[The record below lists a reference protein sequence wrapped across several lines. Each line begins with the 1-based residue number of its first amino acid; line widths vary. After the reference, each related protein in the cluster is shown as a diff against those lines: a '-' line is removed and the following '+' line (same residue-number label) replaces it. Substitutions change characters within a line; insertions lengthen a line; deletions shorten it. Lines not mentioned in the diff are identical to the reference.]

1 MDGKFGVHALVF
13 TDQWNEANARAACA
27 AAADIGFDLIEV
39 LMFDPYAFD
48 LAATREALKGT
59 GLGLRLGTALGPATD
74 ISSPDPAI
82 AARGEAAVGRSLEI
96 AAELGAPAISGIT
109 YAAFASYAAPPTP
122 AQRDGVVER
131 LARLDGR
138 AAGLGLRLGL
148 EPVNRYESYMVNTL
162 DEAAALIRD
171 AGGRSMFVHMDTFH
185 MNIEEPDIPAAI
197 ARNAGLLGYA
207 HVADSN
213 RGLLGGGNFDITGY
227 FRALAAVGYA
237 GDFTVE
243 SFSSHVLSPALV
255 GGVRLW
261 REAWRDPVAAA
272 TTALQVMRTAKA
284 TAEAGVRVW

>member
-13 TDQWNEANARAACA
+13 TDQWNTANARAACA

-131 LARLDGR
+131 LARLDRR
-138 AAGLGLRLGL
+138 AAGLGLRL
-148 EPVNRYESYMVNTL
+148 PC
-162 DEAAALIRD
+162 
-171 AGGRSMFVHMDTFH
+171 
-185 MNIEEPDIPAAI
+185 
-197 ARNAGLLGYA
+197 
-207 HVADSN
+207 
-213 RGLLGGGNFDITGY
+213 
-227 FRALAAVGYA
+227 
-237 GDFTVE
+237 
-243 SFSSHVLSPALV
+243 
-255 GGVRLW
+255 
-261 REAWRDPVAAA
+261 AWR
-272 TTALQVMRTAKA
+272 
-284 TAEAGVRVW
+284 